1 MTLPT
6 FDTGL
11 ESIPNEALQTLGMLI
26 AKHERLV
33 KANKFSEALNVED
46 EIDILAKEYG
56 LKVTLNLEP
65 IQRRWKYGEES
76 L

>member
-11 ESIPNEALQTLGMLI
+11 ESIPNEAMQTLGMLI

-33 KANKFSEALNVED
+33 KANQFSEALDVED
-46 EIDILAKEYG
+46 QIEILAQEYG
-56 LKVTLNLEP
+56 LRVTLNIEP
-65 IQRRWKYGEES
+65 IQRRWKYAEGS